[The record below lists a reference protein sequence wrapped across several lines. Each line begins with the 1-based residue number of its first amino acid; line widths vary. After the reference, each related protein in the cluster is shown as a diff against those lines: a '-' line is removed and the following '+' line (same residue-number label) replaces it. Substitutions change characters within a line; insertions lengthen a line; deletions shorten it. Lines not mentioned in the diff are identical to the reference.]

1 MATDT
6 TSMSVKDLLGGAAAV
21 PEFEIKLL
29 PGWERHRGSDADK
42 TQLDD
47 RIKRRFMDLH
57 RPDLYATVRSMIDES
72 YDKMKQEG
80 VLAFFAATGADEGK
94 VVIPGS
100 IVVSERR
107 SAPGESLDTTIK
119 ALMRDFGAAP
129 LFGDV
134 RFMRYEREKTVTMQD
149 ATIAQTSLVYLT
161 PIPGSGRKRALQFVA
176 SFGRPVEM
184 SADDDK
190 VKAWKFAFDSC
201 ISTLRW
207 KV

>member
-1 MATDT
+1 
-6 TSMSVKDLLGGAAAV
+6 MSVKDLLGGAAAV

-29 PGWERHRGSDADK
+29 PGWERHSGGDADK
-42 TQLDD
+42 AQLDD

-72 YDKMKQEG
+72 YDKMRQEG
-80 VLAFFAATGADEGK
+80 VLAFFAATGEGEDK

-107 SAPGESLDTTIK
+107 STSGENLDTLIK
-119 ALMRDFGAAP
+119 GLMRDFGAAP

-149 ATIAQTSLVYLT
+149 ATITQTSLVYLT

-176 SFGRPVEM
+176 SFGRPIEM
-184 SADDDK
+184 SPDDDK

-201 ISTLRW
+201 VSTLRW